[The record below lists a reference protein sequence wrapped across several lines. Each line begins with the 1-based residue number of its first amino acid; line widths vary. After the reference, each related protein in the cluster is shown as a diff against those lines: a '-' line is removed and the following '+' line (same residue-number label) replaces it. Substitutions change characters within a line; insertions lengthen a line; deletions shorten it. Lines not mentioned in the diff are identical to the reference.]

1 MSAEN
6 TAEACAQRELYLTFR
21 ETGPRVE
28 IVSPY
33 PQNTKFELDM
43 RRKVEILKYKNQTSN
58 SNVGTKSQKWRRVV
72 QLSQKNPISK
82 SNVPC
87 PYDELIPTPTSACNV
102 PGPIITLQ
110 YDPTVPLYKYGYQP
124 ERYNLVNP
132 LKDVPYTI
140 YENNDVPFY
149 QNTADVVCYLLFK
162 NPTES
167 AYEFYLQ
174 MPVAINF
181 NGYKNTASSNKKV
194 SFINIVLYSGTLETT
209 YGNKPVNVYNVNIS
223 NVNSILLSVEDS
235 IGYFE
240 VSRYIGLVNVSN
252 IILRAQPQDIYEFNI
267 TFNIKYTLLD
277 ENQQPI
283 TETTD
288 ISLINTM
295 AIGNISG
302 PEDQYYN
309 KINNCIV
316 IGGSIPPFDVFTL
329 SA

>member
-6 TAEACAQRELYLTFR
+6 TAESCAQRELYLTFR

-58 SNVGTKSQKWRRVV
+58 SNVGTKSQNWRRVV
-72 QLSQKNPISK
+72 QLSQKNPMSK

-87 PYDELIPTPTSACNV
+87 PYDALIPTPTSACNV

-132 LKDVPYTI
+132 LKDRSYTV

-149 QNTADVVCYLLFK
+149 QNTSDVVCYLLFK
-162 NPTES
+162 NPNES
-167 AYEFYLQ
+167 SYEFDLQ

-181 NGYKNTASSNKKV
+181 NGYKNTASSNKNV
-194 SFINIVLYSGTLETT
+194 SFINIVLYSGTLEIT
-209 YGNKPVNVYNVNIS
+209 YGIKPVIVKNLDIS
-223 NVNSILLSVEDS
+223 NVNSILLSVENS

-240 VSRYIGLVNVSN
+240 VSRYIGLVNVSE
-252 IILRAQPQDIYEFNI
+252 IILRAQPQDVYEFNM

-277 ENQQPI
+277 ENQQPVS
-283 TETTD
+283 ETTD

-302 PEDQYYN
+302 PDDQYYN
-309 KINNCIV
+309 EINNCIV
-316 IGGSIPPFDVFTL
+316 IGGSIPLFDVFKL